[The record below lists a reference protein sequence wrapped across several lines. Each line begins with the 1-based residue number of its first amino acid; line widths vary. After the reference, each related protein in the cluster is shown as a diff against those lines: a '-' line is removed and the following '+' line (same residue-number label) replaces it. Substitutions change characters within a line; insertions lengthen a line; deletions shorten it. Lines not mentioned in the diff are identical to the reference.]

1 MVVSI
6 ASRVKHLQYVPF
18 DVSGSITSGKIGKGL
33 AISRRI
39 SSRNIEKS
47 AKSCRQFSWIAR
59 GCSRRT
65 KLRKAFPDYVTIC
78 YYVEAEAT
86 CRVGWSSTHLVVLH
100 GSFDYPIYVDAKS
113 LSRLEMHMKCISISD
128 TWPLTATECTLWAL
142 FVQQQSLWMRLK
154 PTSPK
159 FLFIYLIL
167 YIYILGHIRVN
178 RRAFDSPQREM
189 EN

>member
-1 MVVSI
+1 M
-6 ASRVKHLQYVPF
+6 
-18 DVSGSITSGKIGKGL
+18 SGSITSGKIGKGL

-47 AKSCRQFSWIAR
+47 AKSCRKFSWIAR

-142 FVQQQSLWMRLK
+142 FVQQQSHL
-154 PTSPK
+154 TEI
-159 FLFIYLIL
+159 FIYLLNIL
-167 YIYILGHIRVN
+167 YIYIYIRAHSGEPPCLRLSSERDGELRLWHSLYSRQLGKT
-178 RRAFDSPQREM
+178 
-189 EN
+189 